1 MYKVAKHVIPLLAMF
16 LCMIGVSRA
25 DQDKTDATERLQSAA
40 TTLREVAQAP
50 DKGIP
55 DEVFKGAKC
64 IAVVPRMIK
73 GGFIVGAKHGRGVST
88 CRLPNGGWSAP
99 AFFVVTGGSWGA
111 QIGVEDVDLVMMIMN
126 DEGMRH
132 LLENKFQVGGSASA
146 SAGPVG
152 RHASAGVDWKVE
164 TQMLTYSR
172 AKGLFAGVDLDGS
185 WIERDND
192 TMDALYGKDV
202 TTAAALTGKVH
213 PPAAARPFLAEVSRV
228 EAKTEAK
235 NQERDHDRY

>member
-1 MYKVAKHVIPLLAMF
+1 MKKFTKRVIPLFAIL
-16 LCMIGVSRA
+16 LCVVGVSRA
-25 DQDKTDATERLQSAA
+25 DQDKTDATERLDSAA
-40 TTLREVAQAP
+40 KTLREVAQAP

-88 CRLPNGGWSAP
+88 CRLPSGKWSAP
-99 AFFVVTGGSWGA
+99 AFFVISGGSWGA
-111 QIGVEDVDLVMMIMN
+111 QIGVEDVELVMMIMN

-132 LLENKFQVGGSASA
+132 LLENKFQIGGSASA

-185 WIERDND
+185 WVEADKD
-192 TMDALYGKDV
+192 TTAALYHKDV
-202 TTAAALTGKVH
+202 TTEAVLTGKV
-213 PPAAARPFLAEVSRV
+213 PPPPEARAFLAEVSRV
-228 EAKTEAK
+228 KTEAK
-235 NQERDHDRY
+235 VREEEHDQH

>member
-1 MYKVAKHVIPLLAMF
+1 MIKAAKYVIPLLAMF

-25 DQDKTDATERLQSAA
+25 DQDKTDATERLNSAA
-40 TTLREVAQAP
+40 TTLRDVAQAP

-88 CRLPNGGWSAP
+88 CRLPNGRWSAP
-99 AFFVVTGGSWGA
+99 AFFAITGGSWGA
-111 QIGVEDVDLVMMIMN
+111 QIGVEDVELVMMIMN

-152 RHASAGVDWKVE
+152 RHASAGVDWKLE

-172 AKGLFAGVDLDGS
+172 AKGLFAGVDLSGS
-185 WIERDND
+185 WVERDND

-202 TTAAALTGKVH
+202 TTRAALTGKV
-213 PPAAARPFLAEVSRV
+213 PAPAEARPFLAEVARV
-228 EAKTEAK
+228 KTEARIH
-235 NQERDHDRY
+235 NPN